1 MFLCCFPDFFE
12 CLFHLLSKLTPR
24 LWKYRFFLL
33 QKKWIKMRERK
44 GERYIKILILAVDS
58 ANFRA
63 LDQSKKVM
71 PISKKSNIYG
81 PQRSIKRKGGRG

>member
-1 MFLCCFPDFFE
+1 
-12 CLFHLLSKLTPR
+12 
-24 LWKYRFFLL
+24 
-33 QKKWIKMRERK
+33 MRERK

-71 PISKKSNIYG
+71 PISKNPIYMD
-81 PQRSIKRKGGRG
+81 PKDP